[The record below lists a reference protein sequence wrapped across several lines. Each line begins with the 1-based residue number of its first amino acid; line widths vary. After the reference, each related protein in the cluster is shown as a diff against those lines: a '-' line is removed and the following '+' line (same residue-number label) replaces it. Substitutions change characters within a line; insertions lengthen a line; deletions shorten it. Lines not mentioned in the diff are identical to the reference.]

1 MQLTII
7 NNDNL
12 DLDEFCNWLV
22 SRMREQ
28 MRESLP
34 LEKLSVR
41 DEKLNK
47 AVTLTMPQTLTAV
60 VVIKIAINNLK
71 WSKPIGSTYKI
82 AIDEK
87 PKLYGTKNTVYEL
100 AKYLEFG
107 GIGIEPLNFFRP
119 IFNEYGKDIQKYY
132 NKYLELKG
140 V

>member
-7 NNDNL
+7 NNDDL

-28 MRESLP
+28 MIESLP

-60 VVIKIAINNLK
+60 VVIKIAINNIK

>member
-47 AVTLTMPQTLTAV
+47 AVTLTMSQTLTAV
-60 VVIKIAINNLK
+60 VVIKIAINNIK

-87 PKLYGTKNTVYEL
+87 PKVYGTKNTVYEL

-119 IFNEYGKDIQKYY
+119 IFNEYGKYIQKYY

>member
-41 DEKLNK
+41 DEKINK

-60 VVIKIAINNLK
+60 VVIKIAINNIK

-87 PKLYGTKNTVYEL
+87 PKVYGTKNTVYEL

>member
-60 VVIKIAINNLK
+60 VVIKIAINNIK

>member
-60 VVIKIAINNLK
+60 VVIKIAINNIK

-100 AKYLEFG
+100 AKYLELG

>member
-41 DEKLNK
+41 DEKINK

-60 VVIKIAINNLK
+60 VVIKIAINNIK

>member
-47 AVTLTMPQTLTAV
+47 AVTLTMPQTLTRHV
-60 VVIKIAINNLK
+60 NL
-71 WSKPIGSTYKI
+71 
-82 AIDEK
+82 
-87 PKLYGTKNTVYEL
+87 
-100 AKYLEFG
+100 
-107 GIGIEPLNFFRP
+107 
-119 IFNEYGKDIQKYY
+119 QK
-132 NKYLELKG
+132 K
-140 V
+140 VTTCR